1 MIVWFVNLQDR
12 GEVLLLTV
20 KSRSSFVTERF
31 CNRLVDQ
38 VFNWTVAVETTRKVL
53 SRIVEVSRPRYSG
66 LRIVRVPESSSELK
80 VVRVPESVWYSNL
93 TEDLLRPSSCRC
105 TYPLQSF

>member
-1 MIVWFVNLQDR
+1 MTD
-12 GEVLLLTV
+12 
-20 KSRSSFVTERF
+20 RF
-31 CNRLVDQ
+31 CDRLVDQ
-38 VFNWTVAVETTRKVL
+38 VFTWTVVVETTRKVL

-80 VVRVPESVWYSNL
+80 VVRVPESSAEFKIVRVPESVWYSNL

-105 TYPLQSF
+105 TYPLQSS